1 MSEGENDQAE
11 GKPEGEAVSPSM
23 AAELTGVDRLTILK
37 WIRKGVLPAE
47 TVRHRNGN
55 GYAVRIEDVL
65 AAKNRPRAKAS
76 APRQPVAGSVVAE
89 LHAMRAEIQELR
101 ESQAKELEASRAEV
115 AASRAE
121 VRDLRGQ
128 LAQTE
133 ARLHDAIQKALPAR
147 VEPAP
152 PEKPRGWF
160 ARWWHEH

>member
-1 MSEGENDQAE
+1 MNDPNDQAE

-47 TVRHRNGN
+47 TVRHLNGN

-65 AAKNRPRAKAS
+65 AAKNRPRAKSS
-76 APRQPVAGSVVAE
+76 APRQPVAGSVVDE
-89 LHAMRAEIQELR
+89 LQAMRAAIED
-101 ESQAKELEASRAEV
+101 QAKEL

-121 VRDLRGQ
+121 VHDLRGQ